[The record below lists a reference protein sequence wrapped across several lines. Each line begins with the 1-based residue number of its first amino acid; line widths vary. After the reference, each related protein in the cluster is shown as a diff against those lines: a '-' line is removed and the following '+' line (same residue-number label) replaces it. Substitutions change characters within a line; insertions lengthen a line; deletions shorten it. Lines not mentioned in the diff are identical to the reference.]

1 MPNQEP
7 KTNYVFYLL
16 YYNYKEGRKSIS
28 VSEINIKYIL
38 CNGIE
43 ACCTLKVPKQ
53 MANAPIFGLYRHG
66 TASFPYFPESHQ
78 A

>member
-1 MPNQEP
+1 MC
-7 KTNYVFYLL
+7 FI
-16 YYNYKEGRKSIS
+16 YYTIITKGVAKVSI
-28 VSEINIKYIL
+28 SEINIKYIL

-53 MANAPIFGLYRHG
+53 MAIALIFRLYRHG